1 MSIRHSLLHL
11 GQKRGKFFRMVSSR
25 ILSRV
30 LFPQMGQRMNS
41 AFSIS
46 VILHPD
52 PYLFASFL
60 PDIFGSACCGQ
71 EYRHQSEEL
80 PLKLYFEHR
89 NWSAQRRFFLFCRR
103 ADRLYIW
110 LYQYC
115 KIELLQN
122 CPNAHF
128 FRQKNSP
135 NCFTFVA
142 ILNSLHFRPQNNP
155 FEQEHGCAKIVR
167 YMAQNIQKSR

>member
-1 MSIRHSLLHL
+1 MSKGFVAHGGILLL
-11 GQKRGKFFRMVSSR
+11 PPCQIARCRVVVNLWAKRSGG
-25 ILSRV
+25 LD
-30 LFPQMGQRMNS
+30 
-41 AFSIS
+41 FSK
-46 VILHPD
+46 P
-52 PYLFASFL
+52 
-60 PDIFGSACCGQ
+60 
-71 EYRHQSEEL
+71 